1 LKYPEKARY
10 IIAIDSG
17 ATKSEVLL
25 YPVGIVGYNSAILN
39 VDPAK
44 QKRGTAKNAEGGN
57 KLFKFP
63 FINLNLLGYDES
75 LKRLVK
81 IVKDVSGVAGKGNI
95 AAVAAGISGARY
107 EKDRKKLSADLRK
120 ATGIKRVFILPDTEI
135 ALEAAFGRNV
145 KNCGIL
151 IAGTGSILYY
161 RAGTGK
167 ISRIGGWG
175 RHIGDEGSGHWIARE
190 ALYRVTKHYDKRHK
204 AEMLS
209 RVIKKEYGIDE
220 TNIIKHVYHNGFEIS
235 QLTKHV
241 FRCAEKGDKVSKGII
256 KDAAENLMTHFI
268 PLKRQKYTIAMMG
281 SLLTEEKLLAAELR
295 KAARK
300 QYPNIKLVLP
310 EFAPVWGAVKIAIN
324 NVQSRQ
330 SGTSKITP

>member
-1 LKYPEKARY
+1 MKY

-25 YPVGIVGYNSAILN
+25 YPVGEPQNEKIRLY
-39 VDPAK
+39 
-44 QKRGTAKNAEGGN
+44 
-57 KLFKFP
+57 KFP
-63 FINLNLLGYDES
+63 FINLNLLGCDES
-75 LKRLVK
+75 LKRLK
-81 IVKDVSGVAGKGNI
+81 RIVKDISGIAGKGNI

-120 ATGIKRVFILPDTEI
+120 ATGIKKIFILPDTEI

-161 RAGTGK
+161 RAANGK
-167 ISRIGGWG
+167 INRIGGWG

-190 ALYRVTKHYDKRHK
+190 ALYKVTRHYDKRHK

-209 RVIKKEYGIDE
+209 KVLKKEFGIDE
-220 TNIIKHVYHNGFEIS
+220 ANIIQHVYHNGFEIS

-268 PLKRQKYTIAMMG
+268 PLKKQKYTIAMMG
-281 SLLTEEKLLAAELR
+281 SLLTEEKLLGAELK
-295 KAARK
+295 KAAK
-300 QYPNIKLVLP
+300 KNFPNIKLVLP
-310 EFAPVWGAVKIAIN
+310 EFAPVWGAVKIALLN
-324 NVQSRQ
+324 A
-330 SGTSKITP
+330 K